1 MAFALTTEHMPAA
14 ALIRIGLLGD
24 PAEFGADG
32 VDRGVADGHSPRIA
46 RFCTRVQKREMVWAV
61 SSTDYVSWYE
71 GTRMSSQALP
81 PDPDLILE
89 LNRVTE
95 EVLAT
100 LRNTAVVDR
109 VTVVRLI
116 QQMMLLRPDDP
127 TYLPRMWENVL
138 SLADA
143 LESQGRAD
151 LAVRLRSIAAR
162 R

>member
-1 MAFALTTEHMPAA
+1 
-14 ALIRIGLLGD
+14 
-24 PAEFGADG
+24 
-32 VDRGVADGHSPRIA
+32 
-46 RFCTRVQKREMVWAV
+46 
-61 SSTDYVSWYE
+61 
-71 GTRMSSQALP
+71 MSSQALP

-127 TYLPRMWENVL
+127 TYPPRMWENVL
-138 SLADA
+138 SLVDV

-162 R
+162 RTP

>member
-1 MAFALTTEHMPAA
+1 
-14 ALIRIGLLGD
+14 
-24 PAEFGADG
+24 
-32 VDRGVADGHSPRIA
+32 
-46 RFCTRVQKREMVWAV
+46 
-61 SSTDYVSWYE
+61 
-71 GTRMSSQALP
+71 MSSQPLP

-89 LNRVTE
+89 LNRVTG
-95 EVLAT
+95 EVLA
-100 LRNTAVVDR
+100 NTAVVDR

>member
-1 MAFALTTEHMPAA
+1 
-14 ALIRIGLLGD
+14 
-24 PAEFGADG
+24 
-32 VDRGVADGHSPRIA
+32 
-46 RFCTRVQKREMVWAV
+46 
-61 SSTDYVSWYE
+61 
-71 GTRMSSQALP
+71 MSSQPLP

-89 LNRVTE
+89 LNRVTG

-127 TYLPRMWENVL
+127 PCPPRMWENVL
-138 SLADA
+138 SLADV

>member
-1 MAFALTTEHMPAA
+1 MPA
-14 ALIRIGLLGD
+14 LD
-24 PAEFGADG
+24 
-32 VDRGVADGHSPRIA
+32 SP
-46 RFCTRVQKREMVWAV
+46 
-61 SSTDYVSWYE
+61 
-71 GTRMSSQALP
+71 LP

-89 LNRVTE
+89 LNRVTG
-95 EVLAT
+95 EVLA
-100 LRNTAVVDR
+100 NTAVVDR

>member
-1 MAFALTTEHMPAA
+1 
-14 ALIRIGLLGD
+14 
-24 PAEFGADG
+24 
-32 VDRGVADGHSPRIA
+32 
-46 RFCTRVQKREMVWAV
+46 
-61 SSTDYVSWYE
+61 
-71 GTRMSSQALP
+71 MSSQALP

-100 LRNTAVVDR
+100 LRSTAVVDR

-127 TYLPRMWENVL
+127 TYPPRMWENVL

>member
-1 MAFALTTEHMPAA
+1 
-14 ALIRIGLLGD
+14 
-24 PAEFGADG
+24 
-32 VDRGVADGHSPRIA
+32 
-46 RFCTRVQKREMVWAV
+46 
-61 SSTDYVSWYE
+61 
-71 GTRMSSQALP
+71 MSSQALP

-127 TYLPRMWENVL
+127 TYAPRMWENVL